1 MKYLA
6 AHGTTTAAKKF
17 KTEDK
22 PLNERS
28 ACRFSDFYKE
38 ELKQAKTDE
47 EGSRNKL
54 CRRPL
59 LLGYI
64 DHMVQR
70 ILLVLQSQDG
80 IVLRTIIV
88 FMAKAVITL
97 NPQHD
102 LVHIDLDSSEW
113 ARSLFQIMSF
123 AKRMQ
128 KTGKVKIPTGAKK
141 EAELHYLHDIVSVEE
156 KRIILSDLVMNLDQ
170 TPLKY
175 ISIIYHTMSRTSSKS
190 VPIIGSA
197 AKRSITGTFVVTL
210 DRQFLLM
217 QLIYGGKNVQSLL
230 RFMFPDSFYL
240 SANPKHCINTHDST
254 KVIAEILVPYVKY
267 SVSSWKNLIK
277 PLFLIVYVI

>member
-64 DHMVQR
+64 DHMVQK
-70 ILLVLQSQDG
+70 ILLVLQIQDG

-102 LVHIDLDSSEW
+102 LVHIDLDSSE
-113 ARSLFQIMSF
+113 
-123 AKRMQ
+123 
-128 KTGKVKIPTGAKK
+128 
-141 EAELHYLHDIVSVEE
+141 
-156 KRIILSDLVMNLDQ
+156 
-170 TPLKY
+170 
-175 ISIIYHTMSRTSSKS
+175 
-190 VPIIGSA
+190 
-197 AKRSITGTFVVTL
+197 
-210 DRQFLLM
+210 
-217 QLIYGGKNVQSLL
+217 
-230 RFMFPDSFYL
+230 
-240 SANPKHCINTHDST
+240 
-254 KVIAEILVPYVKY
+254 
-267 SVSSWKNLIK
+267 
-277 PLFLIVYVI
+277 